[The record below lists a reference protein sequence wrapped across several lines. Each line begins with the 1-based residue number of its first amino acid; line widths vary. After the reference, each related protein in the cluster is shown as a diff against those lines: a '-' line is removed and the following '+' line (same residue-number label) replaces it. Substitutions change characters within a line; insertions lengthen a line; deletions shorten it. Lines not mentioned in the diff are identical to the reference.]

1 MKDSIKKQSL
11 PDLTGINARLYE
23 SLNFYVFRSVKINF
37 LRATTDFW
45 DSKRCIS
52 FIVPLIHIRAA
63 HTNFSSD
70 SSLAVAVM
78 VKIQYPFPMTK
89 RFKSLF

>member
-23 SLNFYVFRSVKINF
+23 SPNFYVFRSVKINF

-45 DSKRCIS
+45 VSKRCIS
-52 FIVPLIHIRAA
+52 FILPLDRIIHIRAA
-63 HTNFSSD
+63 NTNFFSD

-78 VKIQYPFPMTK
+78 VKIQHPFQMTK
-89 RFKSLF
+89 R

>member
-23 SLNFYVFRSVKINF
+23 SPSFYKSRSVKINF

-45 DSKRCIS
+45 GSKRRIR
-52 FIVPLIHIRAA
+52 FIVPLDNIIRIR
-63 HTNFSSD
+63 T
-70 SSLAVAVM
+70 SLA
-78 VKIQYPFPMTK
+78 IP
-89 RFKSLF
+89 RSLLPSW

>member
-23 SLNFYVFRSVKINF
+23 SLSFYIFRSVKINF
-37 LRATTDFW
+37 LRVTTDFW
-45 DSKRCIS
+45 GSKGSIG
-52 FIVPLIHIRAA
+52 FIVPLDNIVYIRAA

-70 SSLAVAVM
+70 SPLAVAVM
-78 VKIQYPFPMTK
+78 VEI
-89 RFKSLF
+89 

>member
-11 PDLTGINARLYE
+11 PNFTGINARLYE
-23 SLNFYVFRSVKINF
+23 SLSFYIFRSVKINF

-45 DSKRCIS
+45 GSKGHIS
-52 FIVPLIHIRAA
+52 FIVPLDNIVHIRTV

-70 SSLAVAVM
+70 SPLAVAVT
-78 VKIQYPFPMTK
+78 VKIQYSLMVTK
-89 RFKSLF
+89 